1 MVGYSFAAGGPVAAA
16 TIEAVTL
23 SGEQTIDGVLTS
35 ASRILV
41 KDQADPAENGIY
53 VTAAG
58 AWVRASD
65 MAAAAEVQA
74 TAVAVSDG
82 TGNGGRVFI
91 TYSAVTALETD
102 PILWIEGPENS
113 GLQGQ
118 IDGKADSVH
127 SHAIADVVDLQ
138 GELDGKAPAN
148 TFHNVPFSVSDAA
161 GNRALEL
168 DAEGG
173 FRTKKLDV
181 SEGVKFGPAISGY
194 AWSVSDGGGNVILG
208 VDTDGR
214 LVADFSLVGEDLT
227 QGAADYFQGG
237 DENYDYSVNH
247 VFTCG
252 QSLSVGQALPVQSGA
267 QNYDNLMFY
276 RGMRPQYDFPAE
288 NAPTWYQSLV
298 PAIEIVSPNPSWS
311 SVLGETPAMGTG
323 DMVKQLALAEDEK
336 AYTSHEYKLLL
347 SAPGWGATTIAQ
359 LSQGT
364 SHYDRMV
371 EQAGYGLSLANADGK
386 TYAVQAVTWTQG
398 ESDYLAGTTQ
408 AAYLA
413 ALNTLIADTNT
424 DVKAATGQ
432 VKDIVYIGYQIATH
446 LNYAADDVPDIAMAQ
461 LECEG
466 SNPLFFIATPMYHLP
481 YQDGGHL
488 TGVGSRWLGGYYGL
502 AYKRIVI
509 DGTQWRP
516 LQPLSTVVQS
526 NLIEAVFHVPHGK
539 LAFDTA
545 GVPARPDMGFELVD
559 SVGGALAISTVE
571 IVDADRVRITAA
583 AAVPAGAKL
592 RYGWSGATNAGQG
605 NLRDTQGDDIVFDP
619 NGINKPMHNWCVIF
633 EKEL

>member
-1 MVGYSFAAGGPVAAA
+1 MPGTTRELTNTSDFPRLTTMESGVVLPGMRANGQPVALPTELITSIADKLILDQKIETLENRDVGSAVGTFIDTVSGISSTVDGEYFWTTHEGYLQLFQNVSEEAALVDNFKIPLA
-16 TIEAVTL
+16 TIT
-23 SGEQTIDGVLTS
+23 TS
-35 ASRILV
+35 IL
-41 KDQADPAENGIY
+41 N
-53 VTAAG
+53 
-58 AWVRASD
+58 S
-65 MAAAAEVQA
+65 
-74 TAVAVSDG
+74 
-82 TGNGGRVFI
+82 
-91 TYSAVTALETD
+91 LE
-102 PILWIEGPENS
+102 
-113 GLQGQ
+113 
-118 IDGKADSVH
+118 KK
-127 SHAIADVVDLQ
+127 VDF
-138 GELDGKAPAN
+138 ELDLD
-148 TFHNVPFSVSDAA
+148 PFSVRDSF
-161 GNRALEL
+161 GNKALLL

-181 SEGVKFGPAISGY
+181 SEGVKFGPALSGY
-194 AWSVSDGGGNVILG
+194 EWSVSDGAGNVILG

-227 QGAADYFQGG
+227 KSVADYFQGG

-276 RGMRPQYDFPAE
+276 RGMRPQYDYPAE
-288 NAPTWYQSLV
+288 NAATWYQSLV

-323 DMVKQLALAEDEK
+323 DMVKQLALAEDGK

-364 SHYDRMV
+364 SHYDRMI

-408 AAYLA
+408 AVYLA

-424 DVKAATGQ
+424 DVKAITGQ
-432 VKDIVYIGYQIATH
+432 AKDIVYIGYQTATH

-509 DGTQWRP
+509 DGAQWRP

-526 NLIEAVFHVPHGK
+526 NIIEAGFHVPHGK

-559 SVGGALAISTVE
+559 SADGALAISTVE
-571 IVDADRVRITAA
+571 IVDTDRVRITAA
-583 AAVPAGAKL
+583 AAVPSGAKL